1 MHFAVKRL
9 MAPAAAQDGT
19 ANYHLLDREGAL
31 LMVADQTVAPDLDE
45 RRQVRL
51 ARPDGRLLA
60 TIDLP
65 EAETEA
71 AGAEKKVD
79 YAIIHEYAVYA
90 IISVHRRLAEE
101 ADEAFYFTL
110 EVEGE
115 KWLALPDPELDL
127 CYALYDDIPTGV
139 HTYDAIAEL
148 DLPLCIGR
156 ICLVNNEEY
165 AFTVDLAPYR
175 LEQTGLVVLALA
187 VLIDRVIGGSAK

>member
-9 MAPAAAQDGT
+9 LAPTGPQPEV
-19 ANYHLLDREGAL
+19 ANYHLLDRDGAL
-31 LMVADQTVAPDLDE
+31 LMVADQTVGPDLDE

-65 EAETEA
+65 EAPTDGVSPKA
-71 AGAEKKVD
+71 KTD
-79 YAIIHEYAVYA
+79 YAIIHDYAVYA
-90 IISVHRRLAEE
+90 IVSVHHLEPE
-101 ADEAFYFTL
+101 DNGNGVYFSL

-127 CYALYDDIPTGV
+127 CYALYDDIPAGI
-139 HTYDAIAEL
+139 HSYDAIAEL

-156 ICLVNNEEY
+156 ICLVNSEAY

-187 VLIDRVIGGSAK
+187 VLIDRAAAELR